1 VIHRRTFIARV
12 AGGLLAARLV
22 TAAQRTSA
30 QPNPIPVIGYLT
42 YSGISPLDEAFRQG
56 LRELGYVE
64 GQNIRVEYR
73 QADGNVERLRGLA
86 DELVSLKVSVIV
98 AASTQ
103 AVIAAKRATSTIP
116 IVFPVTF
123 DPVESAFVASLAR
136 PGGNLTGLSPINPT
150 ITAKR
155 VELLRELLPH
165 ISRVAVL
172 RDPTNPG
179 SLFVARETEASAKLL
194 GILAQVFEVR
204 TLDEMEPAFR
214 AAKGADAMMVISDRF
229 FSIQQNQVIDLG
241 RKYRLP
247 QMFDTEAYVKNG
259 GLMSYGADLTDL
271 YQRAATYVD
280 KILKGA
286 SPANLSVEQAQNFEL
301 FVNRKTA
308 NALGIVIPPSL
319 LLRAD
324 EVIQ

>member
-1 VIHRRTFIARV
+1 V
-12 AGGLLAARLV
+12 AQRA
-22 TAAQRTSA
+22 AAQPKA
-30 QPNPIPVIGYLT
+30 IPVIGYLT
-42 YSGISPLDEAFRQG
+42 YSGISPLDEAFRKG

-73 QADGNVERLRGLA
+73 QADGNVERLKGLA
-86 DELVSLKVSVIV
+86 DELVRLQVNVIV

-123 DPVESAFVASLAR
+123 DPVESGFVASLAR

-150 ITAKR
+150 VTAKR

-179 SLFVARETEASAKLL
+179 SLFVARETEKSAKLL
-194 GILAQVFEVR
+194 GISAQVFEVR

-214 AAKGADAMMVISDRF
+214 AAKGARADAMMVISDRF

-286 SPANLSVEQAQNFEL
+286 SPANLPVEHGSE
-301 FVNRKTA
+301 
-308 NALGIVIPPSL
+308 
-319 LLRAD
+319 LRAIRQSQNR
-324 EVIQ
+324 ERPRHRHPAVAAAAGG